1 MEHMVRKI
9 EHEAGYRGTSGPG
22 SGPVPVTSLRDML
35 AGGDLRS
42 IGKVP
47 EVLRIVET
55 RTERMKELVG
65 CLTCGDPVVR
75 ARAADAL
82 EKLTAKRPDLLT
94 PFKGFLLRLPA
105 RSGQQEVRWHLAQM
119 LPRLPLTRLEILAVF
134 PTLRGYLEDRSVIV
148 KVFALQAMFELSLRE
163 PSLRIPVQ
171 ALAESFTRTGTPAMR
186 ARGRKLLSLL
196 KEEPDGL

>member
-9 EHEAGYRGTSGPG
+9 EHEAGDRGTSGPG

-47 EVLRIVET
+47 EVLRIVGG
-55 RTERMKELVG
+55 RTERIKELVG
-65 CLTCGDPVVR
+65 FLTCGDPVVR

-82 EKLTAKRPDLLT
+82 EKLTAKRPALLE
-94 PFKGFLLRLPA
+94 PFRGFLLHVAA
-105 RSGQQEVRWHLAQM
+105 RSEQQEVRWHLALM
-119 LPRLPLTRLEILAVF
+119 MPRLPLTRREILAVF

-171 ALAESFTRTGTPAMR
+171 ALVESFTRTGTPAMR